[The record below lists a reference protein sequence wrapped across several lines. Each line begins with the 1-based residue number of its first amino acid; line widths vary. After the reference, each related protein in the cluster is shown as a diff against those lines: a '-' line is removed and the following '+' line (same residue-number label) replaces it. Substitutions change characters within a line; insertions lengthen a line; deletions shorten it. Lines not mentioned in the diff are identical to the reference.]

1 MQVENRELKDK
12 LFDQQVKEQV
22 GGGDARGMLIPTM
35 GAAVLGSADTDD
47 YQRVLAENDKLKEV
61 MVLMREKISQLKD
74 RLVKR
79 DAEIKV
85 ALEKARNFVKDK
97 KIEWARVIHEK
108 TLKRVALNDFPPNFS
123 AQTLKMHK
131 SNEKMYP
138 MLEHVEK
145 LVLKNVL
152 ANMGHVGQAMH
163 SLQDQ
168 LKAELKGQ
176 WNCLVWRSSCAR
188 TAVKFKTPYAQ
199 FTGPESLI
207 ITVWQ
212 T

>member
-123 AQTLKMHK
+123 A
-131 SNEKMYP
+131 
-138 MLEHVEK
+138 
-145 LVLKNVL
+145 
-152 ANMGHVGQAMH
+152 
-163 SLQDQ
+163 
-168 LKAELKGQ
+168 
-176 WNCLVWRSSCAR
+176 
-188 TAVKFKTPYAQ
+188 
-199 FTGPESLI
+199 
-207 ITVWQ
+207 
-212 T
+212 

>member
-1 MQVENRELKDK
+1 M
-12 LFDQQVKEQV
+12 
-22 GGGDARGMLIPTM
+22 
-35 GAAVLGSADTDD
+35 
-47 YQRVLAENDKLKEV
+47 LAENDKLKEV

-123 AQTLKMHK
+123 ASTLKMHK

-145 LVLKNVL
+145 LVLSNVL
-152 ANMGHVGQAMH
+152 ANMGHVG
-163 SLQDQ
+163 
-168 LKAELKGQ
+168 
-176 WNCLVWRSSCAR
+176 
-188 TAVKFKTPYAQ
+188 
-199 FTGPESLI
+199 
-207 ITVWQ
+207 
-212 T
+212 

>member
-1 MQVENRELKDK
+1 M
-12 LFDQQVKEQV
+12 
-22 GGGDARGMLIPTM
+22 I
-35 GAAVLGSADTDD
+35 
-47 YQRVLAENDKLKEV
+47 AENERLKEV
-61 MVLMREKISQLKD
+61 MALMREKITQLKE

-85 ALEKARNFVKDK
+85 ALDKARNFVKEK
-97 KIEWARVIHEK
+97 KVEWARVIHEK
-108 TLKRVALNDFPPNFS
+108 TLKRVALNDFPENFS

-163 SLQDQ
+163 SLQD
-168 LKAELKGQ
+168 
-176 WNCLVWRSSCAR
+176 
-188 TAVKFKTPYAQ
+188 
-199 FTGPESLI
+199 
-207 ITVWQ
+207 
-212 T
+212 